1 MFYCV
6 LSSTAAL
13 SSAELSTLCCQLCVA
28 VNSVLSSTVCC
39 QLCCRQLC
47 CQLRCVVYR
56 VMSSTVCCRLLCFA
70 VYCVLSSTVCC
81 LLCVVVCCVLS
92 SVVCCRQLCF
102 VVNCARC
109 HQLCQLCAL
118 VEGML
123 QKKKSEMVGQC
134 GDLSGF
140 RFSIRCEAFHP
151 ALKGSFIF
159 FVAYKLATCFAG
171 SHCLCCYRSITGDLG
186 LPERRGIPVV
196 WRRKKVQ
203 N

>member
-1 MFYCV
+1 MNTGGC
-6 LSSTAAL
+6 
-13 SSAELSTLCCQLCVA
+13 
-28 VNSVLSSTVCC
+28 
-39 QLCCRQLC
+39 
-47 CQLRCVVYR
+47 
-56 VMSSTVCCRLLCFA
+56 STVCCRLLLRCRLQSCLLCVVSCVLPSTVCCRQLCVVNYAVVNCVVNYGVLSTVLCRQLCVA
-70 VYCVLSSTVCC
+70 VYCVLPSTACC
-81 LLCVVVCCVLS
+81 RLLCVVYCVLS

-151 ALKGSFIF
+151 ALQGSFIF